1 MKLKFVCAFLTVC
14 LFAGALF
21 IGENSNI
28 PAAQENKTYNILASC
43 FPVYALT
50 EAITGEVPEL
60 AVQMLTLPRQEGY
73 TEYEFSDW
81 ETAYAN
87 SADIFVCLGEGFE
100 SFDTSCLNEDCII
113 ITLLANEDLLNKE
126 TIMNPAN
133 PNNVAPSDIY
143 HVYLSDEGSIKL
155 LSKLSKAFISA
166 DPKYAEMYEAN
177 LEYAVGRIES
187 IERKEYECN
196 KRIAIE
202 SAFAYIVNDAGIDAD
217 HVFFADDDMVLPEDT
232 VDLRGKLDIMLD
244 MDSSFTFK
252 DYVNTLRENY
262 SLLYEAVE

>member
-1 MKLKFVCAFLTVC
+1 MKLKFVSAFLTLC
-14 LFAGALF
+14 FFAGALF

-50 EAITGEVPEL
+50 ETITKKVPGL
-60 AVQMLTLPRQEGY
+60 SVQMLTLPRQEGY

-81 ETAYAN
+81 ETVYAN
-87 SADIFVCLGEGFE
+87 SADIFVCFGEGFE
-100 SFDTSCLNEDCII
+100 NFDSSCLNEDCII
-113 ITLLANEDLLNKE
+113 ITLLANEDLLNTE
-126 TIMNPAN
+126 TLINHAN
-133 PNNVAPSDIY
+133 PDNVAPSDIY

-166 DPKYAEMYEAN
+166 DPKYVEMYEAN

-187 IERKEYECN
+187 FEHKDYECN

-202 SAFAYIVNDAGIDAD
+202 PAFAYMMNDAGIDTD

-232 VDLRGKLDIMLD
+232 VDLRGKLDMILD
-244 MDSSFTFK
+244 MDSSFTFE
-252 DYVNTLRENY
+252 DYVNTLRKNY
-262 SLLYEAVE
+262 SLLYEAEE